1 MLKIN
6 PFSGSKTMYF
16 GIFFDECGFST
27 IIHLGSPKSKC
38 TSWSKDGIDTANVC
52 QLLSRTQDRHH
63 SSTVPSCWQCLNTV
77 PASFAVPPS
86 RQLRGSELVLE
97 MKPSV
102 SFRTHHHHH
111 HLILHKH
118 ILPLLKLVHTLTIGT
133 YVNVYKV
140 YFFFLQK
147 ILNL

>member
-1 MLKIN
+1 MR
-6 PFSGSKTMYF
+6 Y
-16 GIFFDECGFST
+16 
-27 IIHLGSPKSKC
+27 KC
-38 TSWSKDGIDTANVC
+38 RCQHVTSLPSAYLWMKPPDCTQWTKQVLILHTCS
-52 QLLSRTQDRHH
+52 QDRHH

-86 RQLRGSELVLE
+86 RQLRGSELVLK

-111 HLILHKH
+111 HRILHKH

-147 ILNL
+147 RH